1 VRVRATVD
9 LEETK
14 GGESV
19 TYQIVGEDEPTSE
32 RQDLDRLAIARA
44 LIGRSAG
51 DQVEVQTP
59 GGVRK
64 YEVLEVRYE

>member
-1 VRVRATVD
+1 MIPERRYSVIKGLAQRRPRRPFGDRIRRPPKSVRVF
-9 LEETK
+9 
-14 GGESV
+14 S
-19 TYQIVGEDEPTSE
+19 P
-32 RQDLDRLAIARA
+32 IARA